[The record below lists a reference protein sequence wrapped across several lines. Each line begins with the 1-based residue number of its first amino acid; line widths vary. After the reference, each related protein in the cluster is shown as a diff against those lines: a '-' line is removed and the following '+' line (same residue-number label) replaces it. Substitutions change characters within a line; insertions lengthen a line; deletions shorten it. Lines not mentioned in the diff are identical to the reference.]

1 MTSAQTDASTAPEA
15 VLDFEF
21 VNIAVLEELD
31 QFAELAFVHRC
42 FRPFSGALDVVAG
55 AGIDLEF
62 IALIDKEW
70 YLHYIAGFER
80 G

>member
-1 MTSAQTDASTAPEA
+1 MTSAQTDVSTAPEA
-15 VLDFEF
+15 VLDFEL

-31 QFAELAFVHRC
+31 QLAELAFVHRC

-62 IALIDKEW
+62 IALIYKEW

>member
-1 MTSAQTDASTAPEA
+1 MTSAQTDASTPPKA

-31 QFAELAFVHRC
+31 HFAEFALVHRC

-55 AGIDLEF
+55 AGVDL
-62 IALIDKEW
+62 
-70 YLHYIAGFER
+70 
-80 G
+80 